1 MLLTCSLE
9 SIVLQDLVYSWQRWE
24 ADAYWPKRAL
34 CCEWL
39 CMTPDEQSIR
49 VQCTSLCEIMKH
61 IFRNKKGRAKL
72 LNCKVTHPQCGMH
85 FDQVWL
91 CMHLDACMFQCKK
104 CMCGEWV
111 WVTVWGLK
119 WLSGKCEC
127 GGTHLLGSTRPLSSR
142 EHVHWSSFSVT
153 ESSSLHGWWNEAP
166 SETLP
171 TPPASVAP

>member
-24 ADAYWPKRAL
+24 ADAYWPKRTL

-39 CMTPDEQSIR
+39 CMKPDEQSIR
-49 VQCTSLCEIMKH
+49 VHLFVKLWNTSFGI
-61 IFRNKKGRAKL
+61 KKAGL
-72 LNCKVTHPQCGMH
+72 SCYCKVTHPQCSMH
-85 FDQVWL
+85 FAQLWM

-111 WVTVWGLK
+111 WVTVWGMK
-119 WLSGKCEC
+119 WLSGEYEC

-142 EHVHWSSFSVT
+142 GHVHWSFFSVT

-166 SETLP
+166 SGTLP